1 MAARITS
8 IIGILEPVGQAGW
21 RHPRNFSQAM
31 ESNANGGFPMRGCV
45 PIHAGRTVRA
55 VSVACALAAA
65 LAFSVRAQ
73 QPAGGK
79 EPLVFEVASVKP
91 TPPDERRGIVHQLPG
106 GQSYEAIG
114 APLRMIMTVAY
125 TVTDRQISGGPDW
138 INSERWNIE
147 AKAERRG
154 TSDELHDALARLL
167 EDRFKLKVRH
177 ETRDLPAY
185 LLTVDKKGPKMP
197 LHDAA
202 DLLHEPIGGSFQNG
216 ELHMN
221 GLNVMMNYFAFF
233 LSRILDLN
241 VVDKTGLTGHYDVDF
256 HYVRELP
263 PGARLNG
270 DAPPPMADGPDI
282 FTALREQLG
291 LRLEKGRGPVDFLVI
306 EHVEKPSEN

>member
-1 MAARITS
+1 
-8 IIGILEPVGQAGW
+8 
-21 RHPRNFSQAM
+21 
-31 ESNANGGFPMRGCV
+31 MRGHV
-45 PIHAGRTVRA
+45 WIRAGRA
-55 VSVACALAAA
+55 VLAVAMASALTAG
-65 LAFSVRAQ
+65 LAIRVRAQ
-73 QPAGGK
+73 PQTDGK

-91 TPPDERRGIVHQLPG
+91 TPADERRGIVHQMPG

-138 INSERWNIE
+138 IDTDRWNIE

-167 EDRFKLKVRH
+167 EDRFQLKLRR

-185 LLTVDKKGPKMP
+185 ILTVDKKGSKMP

-202 DLLHEPIGGSFQNG
+202 DLKHEPIRGARLQTG
-216 ELHMN
+216 ELQMI
-221 GLNVMMNYFAFF
+221 GENVMMNYFAFF
-233 LSRILDLN
+233 LSRVMDLN
-241 VVDKTGLTGHYDVDF
+241 VVDKTGLPDHYDVDF
-256 HYVRELP
+256 HYAPELRAEGKGLDSGP
-263 PGARLNG
+263 
-270 DAPPPMADGPDI
+270 APAIDGPNI

-291 LRLEKGRGPVDFLVI
+291 LRLEKGRGPVNFLVI